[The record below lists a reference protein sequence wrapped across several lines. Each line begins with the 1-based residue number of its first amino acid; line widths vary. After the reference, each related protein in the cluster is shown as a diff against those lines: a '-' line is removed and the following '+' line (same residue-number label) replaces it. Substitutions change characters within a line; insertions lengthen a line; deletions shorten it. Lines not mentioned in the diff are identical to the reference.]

1 MHKYQI
7 YIIKFS
13 DLTDIEIW
21 LSFKKGDNSAVSFIY
36 REYFP
41 VLYRYGLKFS
51 ADTFLIEDTIQDL
64 FADLIKNRE
73 TLGDTDN
80 ILFFLLKSFRRK
92 MLRKMKRENRY
103 DLTGEMTDDYPFEV
117 VWSAEHELIAGEES
131 DLRSSFL
138 LKALK
143 ELTPRQKEAVY
154 LRFTKELDYAIIA
167 EIMNIS
173 IEACRNLIS
182 KAISNIRKQI
192 NKKD

>member
-1 MHKYQI
+1 MM
-7 YIIKFS
+7 KFS

-36 REYFP
+36 LEYFP

-80 ILFFLLKSFRRK
+80 ILFYLLKSFRRK
-92 MLRKMKRENRY
+92 LLRKMKKENRY

-117 VWSAEHELIAGEES
+117 VWSVEHELIAGEES

-154 LRFTKELDYAIIA
+154 LHFTKELDYTVIS

>member
-1 MHKYQI
+1 M
-7 YIIKFS
+7 
-13 DLTDIEIW
+13 
-21 LSFKKGDNSAVSFIY
+21 KK
-36 REYFP
+36 
-41 VLYRYGLKFS
+41 
-51 ADTFLIEDTIQDL
+51 
-64 FADLIKNRE
+64 
-73 TLGDTDN
+73 
-80 ILFFLLKSFRRK
+80 
-92 MLRKMKRENRY
+92 ENRY

-173 IEACRNLIS
+173 VEACRNLIS

>member
-1 MHKYQI
+1 MK
-7 YIIKFS
+7 KFS
-13 DLTDIEIW
+13 DLTDMEIW
-21 LSFKKGDNSAVSFIY
+21 LSFKKGDNRAVSFIY
-36 REYFP
+36 REYFS

-51 ADTFLIEDTIQDL
+51 VDTFWVEDTIQDL

-80 ILFFLLKSFRRK
+80 ILFYLLKSFRRK
-92 MLRKMKRENRY
+92 LLRKMKKENRY

-117 VWSAEHELIAGEES
+117 VWSVEHELIAGEES

-138 LKALK
+138 LKALE

-154 LRFTKELDYAIIA
+154 LRFTKELDYTVVS

-173 IEACRNLIS
+173 VEACRNLIS